1 MWYKAMNDAGYNFGP
16 VFQKHLEV
24 ETRSGVRTA
33 RSKLSL
39 TPPEEEYRQSHYPMH
54 PVNIDGCLQ
63 TVSLA
68 LFRGNRSDVDAVL
81 IPAIIDSIVI
91 IPTSLPETG
100 VAVTSS
106 KYERI
111 GRPEASKNYM
121 SDVSVYDPSSKNLL
135 FEVKGIHYHQLDVID
150 LRHANDSYCEMTWK
164 PDVTYLTQES
174 FHSLQLEQNDGY
186 FKGSTSPANHANQL
200 LDMVAH
206 TKPSLKVMEVNISSD
221 DQTSMWLDEGDFDES
236 SRAACKEYH
245 FVASDAII
253 LMNVQEK
260 YNGQGNAKFSILDV
274 TRPPAELSPATDMY
288 DLIIVK
294 TVSLFAYTTLK
305 TETDM

>member
-24 ETRSGVRTA
+24 ETRSGVRQA

-39 TPPEEEYRQSHYPMH
+39 TPPEEEYRQSCYPMH

-68 LFRGNRSDVDAVL
+68 LFRGNQSDVDAVL

-91 IPTSLPETG
+91 IPTALPETG
-100 VAVTSS
+100 IAVTSS
-106 KYERI
+106 KYEGS

-121 SDVSVYDPSSKNLL
+121 SDVSVYDPSTKGLL

-150 LRHANDSYCEMTWK
+150 LQHTNDSYCEMTWK
-164 PDVTYLTQES
+164 PDITYLTQEKFLNLS
-174 FHSLQLEQNDGY
+174 PEQPDGY
-186 FKGSTSPANHANQL
+186 SKSRISARKYANQL
-200 LDMVAH
+200 IDMIAH
-206 TKPSLKVMEVNISSD
+206 KKTGLKVMEVNITSE
-221 DQTSMWLDEGDFDES
+221 DQTSIWLDEDDCYEA
-236 SRAACKEYH
+236 SRAAYKEYH
-245 FVASDAII
+245 FLATHVAV
-253 LMNVQEK
+253 LMKVQEK
-260 YNGQGNAKFSILDV
+260 YTGQGNTKFSVVDI
-274 TRPPAELSPATDMY
+274 TRPPAELSLGTEVY

-294 TVSLFAYTTLK
+294 MVSLSARV
-305 TETDM
+305 

>member
-24 ETRSGVRTA
+24 ETRSGVRQA

-39 TPPEEEYRQSHYPMH
+39 APPEEEYRQSSYPMH

-91 IPTSLPETG
+91 IPAALPETG
-100 VAVTSS
+100 IAVTES
-106 KYERI
+106 KYEGI

-121 SDVSVYDPSSKNLL
+121 SDVSVYNPSSKNLL

-150 LRHANDSYCEMTWK
+150 LRHTNDSYCEMTWK

-174 FHSLQLEQNDGY
+174 FHSLALETNDGS
-186 FKGSTSPANHANQL
+186 FKGAFSARNHANQL
-200 LDMVAH
+200 IDIIAH
-206 TKPSLKVMEVNISSD
+206 KKPSLKIMEINISSH
-221 DQTSMWLDEGDFDES
+221 DQTSIWLDEGDFDET

-245 FVASDAII
+245 FVASDAAV
-253 LMNVQEK
+253 LVNVQEK
-260 YNGQGNAKFSILDV
+260 YTEQANAKFSVVDV
-274 TRPPAELSPATDMY
+274 TRPPAELSPGSEAY

-294 TVSLFAYTTLK
+294 MVNLLAQFSWQ
-305 TETDM
+305 